1 MARAIWSGAL
11 SFGLVTI
18 PVKAFAAV
26 RDHSIHFNQLEA
38 KTGARIKYKK
48 VSDKTGREVDA
59 DDIEKGYE
67 ISRGEYVVVD
77 PDELAELRPSST
89 RTIDVG
95 DFVALDDID
104 PIYYDH
110 TYWLAPDGETAER
123 PYRLLLATM
132 EDRQRV
138 GIGTVVM
145 RNKQYLGAVRPLD
158 GALAL
163 STMRFADEVIPKA
176 DIDGLPS
183 RRTKP
188 DPKEMK
194 LAGQIVDSLA
204 SDWDPERYHDT
215 YTDELKDL
223 IARKAKGEDIVVE
236 EDDERADA
244 EIIDLMAALEASV
257 SSAKEA
263 RAKGSSKAKGSARAS
278 GRSATKAK
286 KSSTRKAGTKAA
298 SKKAGSKAKG
308 TSKKAS
314 ARRSGSRS
322 GSSSKRKS
330 A

>member
-1 MARAIWSGAL
+1 MARAIWSGAV

-26 RDHSIHFNQLEA
+26 RDHAIHFNQLEA
-38 KTGARIKYKK
+38 SSGARIKYKK
-48 VSDKTGREVDA
+48 VSEKSGREVDA
-59 DDIEKGYE
+59 DHIEKGYE
-67 ISRGEYVVVD
+67 ISKGNYVVVD
-77 PDELAELRPSST
+77 PEELAELTPRST

-110 TYWLAPDGETAER
+110 TYWLAPDGEAAER

-183 RRTKP
+183 RRAKP
-188 DPKEMK
+188 DAKELK
-194 LAGQIVDSLA
+194 LASQIVDSLA
-204 SDWDPERYHDT
+204 SDWKPEQYRDT

-223 IARKAKGEDIVVE
+223 IARKAKGEELVVE
-236 EDDERADA
+236 PGEEEAGA
-244 EIIDLMAALEASV
+244 EIIDLMAALEASI
-257 SSAKEA
+257 SDAKA
-263 RAKGSSKAKGSARAS
+263 GRSRSGSGSKRASRTAKGSSKKAAASRKRSTSGNGARK
-278 GRSATKAK
+278 RATKA
-286 KSSTRKAGTKAA
+286 
-298 SKKAGSKAKG
+298 
-308 TSKKAS
+308 S
-314 ARRSGSRS
+314 A
-322 GSSSKRKS
+322 KRKS

>member
-18 PVKAFAAV
+18 PIKAFAAV

-48 VSDKTGREVDA
+48 VSDRTGREVDA
-59 DDIEKGYE
+59 DHIEKGYE
-67 ISRGEYVVVD
+67 LSKGEYVIVD
-77 PDELAELRPSST
+77 PDELADLRPSST

-110 TYWLAPDGETAER
+110 TYWLAPDGETADR

-183 RRTKP
+183 KRSTP
-188 DPKEMK
+188 DPKELK

-204 SDWDPERYHDT
+204 SDWNPEQYRDT

-223 IARKAKGEDIVVE
+223 IARKAKGEDLVVE
-236 EDDERADA
+236 EDDDQADA
-244 EIIDLMAALEASV
+244 EIIDLMAALEASI
-257 SSAKEA
+257 SSAKKG
-263 RAKGSSKAKGSARAS
+263 RAGSKAKKKGASASTGRA
-278 GRSATKAK
+278 RSATKASAK
-286 KSSTRKAGTKAA
+286 RP
-298 SKKAGSKAKG
+298 SKKAAK
-308 TSKKAS
+308 TAKKAS
-314 ARRSGSRS
+314 AKRSSAP
-322 GSSSKRKS
+322 KRKS

>member
-1 MARAIWSGAL
+1 MARPIWSGAL

-26 RDHSIHFNQLEA
+26 RDHSIHFNQLDA

-48 VSDKTGREVDA
+48 VSEKSGREVDS

-67 ISRGEYVVVD
+67 VKKGEYVVVD
-77 PDELAELRPSST
+77 PDELAELRPRST
-89 RTIDVG
+89 RTIDIG

-110 TYWLAPDGETAER
+110 TYWLAPDGDAAER

-163 STMRFADEVIPKA
+163 STMRFADEVIPKS
-176 DIDGLPS
+176 DIDSLPS
-183 RRTKP
+183 QRSKP
-188 DPKEMK
+188 DAKELK

-204 SDWDPERYHDT
+204 SDWKPEQYRDT

-223 IARKAKGEDIVVE
+223 IARKAKGEDLVVE
-236 EDDERADA
+236 EGDEEADA
-244 EIIDLMAALEASV
+244 EIIDLMAALEASI
-257 SSAKEA
+257 SSAK
-263 RAKGSSKAKGSARAS
+263 KGRSKASSAAS
-278 GRSATKAK
+278 GKAK
-286 KSSTRKAGTKAA
+286 KGGSASSSRARSTKKAA
-298 SKKAGSKAKG
+298 AKKRATK
-308 TSKKAS
+308 
-314 ARRSGSRS
+314 R
-322 GSSSKRKS
+322 SSSKRKS

>member
-26 RDHSIHFNQLEA
+26 RDHSIHFNQLEE

-48 VSDKTGREVDA
+48 VSDKTGREVDP
-59 DDIEKGYE
+59 DHIEKGYE
-67 ISRGEYVVVD
+67 LRKGEYVIVD
-77 PDELAELRPSST
+77 PDELAELRPRTT

-110 TYWLAPDGETAER
+110 TYWLAPDGETADR

-183 RRTKP
+183 SRSKP
-188 DPKEMK
+188 DAKELK

-204 SDWDPERYHDT
+204 SDWNPEQYRDT

-223 IARKAKGEDIVVE
+223 IARKAKGEDLVVE
-236 EDDERADA
+236 EDDQQADA
-244 EIIDLMAALEASV
+244 EIIDLMAALEASI
-257 SSAKEA
+257 SSAKE
-263 RAKGSSKAKGSARAS
+263 
-278 GRSATKAK
+278 GRS
-286 KSSTRKAGTKAA
+286 
-298 SKKAGSKAKG
+298 GSKAAKKG
-308 TSKKAS
+308 AASSTGRSRSTKKAAAEKTTKKAAKKRS
-314 ARRSGSRS
+314 AKRSSA
-322 GSSSKRKS
+322 SKRKS

>member
-1 MARAIWSGAL
+1 MARAIWSGAV

-38 KTGARIKYKK
+38 SSGARIKYKK
-48 VSDKTGREVDA
+48 VSEKSGREVDA
-59 DDIEKGYE
+59 DHIEKGYE
-67 ISRGEYVVVD
+67 ISKGNYVVVD
-77 PDELAELRPSST
+77 PEELAELTPRST

-110 TYWLAPDGETAER
+110 TYWLAPDGEAAER

-183 RRTKP
+183 RRAKP
-188 DPKEMK
+188 DAKELK
-194 LAGQIVDSLA
+194 LASQIVDSLA
-204 SDWDPERYHDT
+204 SDWKPEQYRDT

-223 IARKAKGEDIVVE
+223 IARKAKGEELVVE
-236 EDDERADA
+236 PGEEEAGA
-244 EIIDLMAALEASV
+244 EIIDLMAALEASI
-257 SSAKEA
+257 SDAKA
-263 RAKGSSKAKGSARAS
+263 GRSRSGSGSKRASRTAKGSSKKAAASRKRSTSGNGARK
-278 GRSATKAK
+278 RATKA
-286 KSSTRKAGTKAA
+286 
-298 SKKAGSKAKG
+298 
-308 TSKKAS
+308 S
-314 ARRSGSRS
+314 A
-322 GSSSKRKS
+322 KRKS

>member
-26 RDHSIHFNQLEA
+26 RDHSIHFNQLEE

-48 VSDKTGREVDA
+48 VSDKTGREVDP
-59 DDIEKGYE
+59 DHIEKGYE
-67 ISRGEYVVVD
+67 LSKGEYVIVD
-77 PDELAELRPSST
+77 PDELAELRPRTT

-110 TYWLAPDGETAER
+110 TYWLAPDGETADR

-183 RRTKP
+183 KRSKP
-188 DPKEMK
+188 DAKELK

-204 SDWDPERYHDT
+204 SDWKPERYRDT

-223 IARKAKGEDIVVE
+223 IARKAKGEDLVVE
-236 EDDERADA
+236 EDDQQADA
-244 EIIDLMAALEASV
+244 EIIDLMAALEASI
-257 SSAKEA
+257 SA
-263 RAKGSSKAKGSARAS
+263 AKK
-278 GRSATKAK
+278 GRS
-286 KSSTRKAGTKAA
+286 
-298 SKKAGSKAKG
+298 GSKAENERG
-308 TSKKAS
+308 AASSGRARSTKKAATKKTARKPVKKTAKKTS
-314 ARRSGSRS
+314 AKRSST
-322 GSSSKRKS
+322 SKRKS

>member
-26 RDHSIHFNQLEA
+26 RDHAIHFNQLDA

-48 VSDKTGREVDA
+48 VSEKSGREVEA

-67 ISRGEYVVVD
+67 VKTGEYVIVD
-77 PDELAELRPSST
+77 PDELAELRPKST
-89 RTIDVG
+89 RTIDIG

-110 TYWLAPDGETAER
+110 TYWLAPDVETAER

-183 RRTKP
+183 KRSKP
-188 DPKEMK
+188 DAKELK
-194 LAGQIVDSLA
+194 LASQIVDSLA
-204 SDWDPERYHDT
+204 SDWKPEQYRDT

-223 IARKAKGEDIVVE
+223 IARKAKGEDLVVE
-236 EDDERADA
+236 EGDHEADA
-244 EIIDLMAALEASV
+244 EIIDLMAALEASI
-257 SSAKEA
+257 SSAKGNR
-263 RAKGSSKAKGSARAS
+263 RAG
-278 GRSATKAK
+278 
-286 KSSTRKAGTKAA
+286 SSTRTTKSSSKKAA
-298 SKKAGSKAKG
+298 SKSRASSKTRGSSGSTK
-308 TSKKAS
+308 KKAS
-314 ARRSGSRS
+314 SSGSRA
-322 GSSSKRKS
+322 KRKS

>member
-11 SFGLVTI
+11 SFGLVSV

-38 KTGARIKYKK
+38 STGSRIKYKK
-48 VSDKTGREVDA
+48 VSEKSGREVDPEK
-59 DDIEKGYE
+59 IEKGYE
-67 ISRGEYVVVD
+67 ITKGEYVIVD
-77 PDELAELRPSST
+77 PEELAELTPRST

-110 TYWLAPDGETAER
+110 TYWLAPDGEAADR
-123 PYRLLLATM
+123 PYRLLLAVM

-163 STMRFADEVIPKA
+163 STMRFADEVVPKA
-176 DIDGLPS
+176 DIDGLPEKRS
-183 RRTKP
+183 KP
-188 DPKEMK
+188 DAKELK
-194 LAGQIVDSLA
+194 LAGQILDSLA
-204 SDWDPERYHDT
+204 ADWKPEQYHDT

-223 IARKAKGEDIVVE
+223 IARKAKGEDLVVSEDE
-236 EDDERADA
+236 EGADA

-257 SSAKEA
+257 SSARKARDSSGSERSSSTSTTTKAA
-263 RAKGSSKAKGSARAS
+263 RAKTTKRAP
-278 GRSATKAK
+278 A
-286 KSSTRKAGTKAA
+286 
-298 SKKAGSKAKG
+298 
-308 TSKKAS
+308 KKAS
-314 ARRSGSRS
+314 AKKASAKKGGRSSA
-322 GSSSKRKS
+322 RKS

>member
-26 RDHSIHFNQLEA
+26 RDHSIHFNQLEE

-59 DDIEKGYE
+59 DHIEKGYE
-67 ISRGEYVVVD
+67 LRKGEYVIVD
-77 PDELAELRPSST
+77 PDELAELRPRTT

-110 TYWLAPDGETAER
+110 TYWLAPDGETADR

-176 DIDGLPS
+176 DVDGLPS
-183 RRTKP
+183 TRSKP
-188 DPKEMK
+188 DAKELK

-204 SDWDPERYHDT
+204 SEWNPEQYRDT

-223 IARKAKGEDIVVE
+223 IARKAKGEDLVVE
-236 EDDERADA
+236 EDDQQADA
-244 EIIDLMAALEASV
+244 EIIDLMAALEASIA
-257 SSAKEA
+257 SAK
-263 RAKGSSKAKGSARAS
+263 KGGS
-278 GRSATKAK
+278 
-286 KSSTRKAGTKAA
+286 
-298 SKKAGSKAKG
+298 GSKAAKQGASSKG
-308 TSKKAS
+308 RSRSTKKAATKKAATKKKTAKKAS
-314 ARRSGSRS
+314 AKRS
-322 GSSSKRKS
+322 SSSKRKS